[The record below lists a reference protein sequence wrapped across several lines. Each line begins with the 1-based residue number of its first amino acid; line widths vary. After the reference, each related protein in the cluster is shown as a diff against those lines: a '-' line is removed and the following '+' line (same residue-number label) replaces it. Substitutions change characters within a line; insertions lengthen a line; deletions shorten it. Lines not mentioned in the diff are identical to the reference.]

1 MEITTALDVLTAL
14 SNETR
19 LWAFRLVVQAGSEGL
34 SAGDIADNLNARQN
48 TMSSHLR
55 LLQQSGL
62 IRSRRDGRSV
72 IYSVNYDT
80 VRQLVVFLMLECCA
94 GNTAV
99 CQPVADS
106 LLQAGCREPMATA
119 QCSDDRN

>member
-1 MEITTALDVLTAL
+1 MEITTALDALTAL

-19 LWAFRLVVQAGSEGL
+19 LWAFRLVVQAGSAGL

-62 IRSRRDGRSV
+62 IRSRRAGRSV
-72 IYSVNYDT
+72 IYSVDYDT
-80 VRQLVVFLMLECCA
+80 VRRLVVFLMVDCCA

-106 LLQAGCREPMATA
+106 LLQSGCRESVATA
-119 QCSDDRN
+119 QYSDDRN

>member
-94 GNTAV
+94 GNMAV

-106 LLQAGCREPMATA
+106 LLQAGCCEPVSTA